1 MKKLV
6 IAAVAALAVIS
17 ASNVF
22 AMNNIARTNPAEVAS
37 DTTDTVAPKP
47 ADTPAKPSEEPAK
60 FAEVASDTTDNVA
73 PKPAQTPAT
82 PAQTPSDE
90 PVKK

>member
-6 IAAVAALAVIS
+6 IAAVAALAVVS

-22 AMNNIARTNPAEVAS
+22 AMNDSARANVAAEFS

-47 ADTPAKPSEEPAK
+47 AEIPAKPAEEPAK
-60 FAEVASDTTDNVA
+60 FTTLSSDTTDTVA
-73 PKPAQTPAT
+73 QKPATKPCC
-82 PAQTPSDE
+82 E